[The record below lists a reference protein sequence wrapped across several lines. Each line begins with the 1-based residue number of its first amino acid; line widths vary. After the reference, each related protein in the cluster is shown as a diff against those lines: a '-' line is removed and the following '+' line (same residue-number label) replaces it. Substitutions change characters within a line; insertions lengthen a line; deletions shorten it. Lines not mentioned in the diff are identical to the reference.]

1 MKYLHIRRGIFME
14 RPNRFLANIYID
26 GKQETVHVKNTGR
39 CRELLI
45 PGAQVVV
52 EESDSPSRKTRYS
65 LIAVHKGEML
75 VNMDSQAPNAVA
87 AEALAAGRLR
97 ELGNVDR
104 VRREVK
110 FGDSRFDIYYE
121 AGERRGFVEVKGVT
135 LERNG
140 VAAFPDAPTSRGVKH
155 MRELLAAKREG
166 YEAAILFLVQMRG
179 PDCFIPNGDMDS
191 EFARTLLEIEKAGV
205 RVLVYDCLV
214 REDEIVIGEAI
225 RFH

>member
-110 FGDSRFDIYYE
+110 YGDSRFDIYYE

-166 YEAAILFLVQMRG
+166 YEATILFLVQMRG